1 MLRVFIALHLLLLSL
16 LACNGSYKS
25 CQIKTKNLHVVQDAS
40 LVVPLQNN
48 QTLIYSREPVNAK
61 VIKHDPFLNLYLV
74 KSKKYLRYPFR
85 INNKLSLSQASVS
98 DSCVTEG
105 KIKTKQIGL
114 NALATYT
121 KPIVAPSLLLN
132 SCCNLEGLVTPQG
145 IIQRDYLDNF
155 IHSKNKYYGEV
166 GVRVVDEDKLILVKR
181 VNPFDLSVKFKKDDC
196 ITHVNGKKILD
207 ASDFMK
213 HVLFAKIGSQL
224 KVMVVRNGKKILLK
238 ATVKQRFGGGAIS
251 DTFLEANGLYFSRD
265 LTLLSV
271 GEKYKKFG
279 LHIGDRLI
287 QVNGKKATKI
297 EDIRKY
303 IDDFKH
309 FASLVFTRNH
319 FQFFVNINP

>member
-1 MLRVFIALHLLLLSL
+1 MLRVFIALNIFLLSL

-25 CQIKTKNLHVVQDAS
+25 CQIKTTNLHVVQDAS
-40 LVVPLQNN
+40 LVIPLQNN
-48 QTLIYSREPVNAK
+48 QTLIYSKEPMNAK

-74 KSKKYLRYPFR
+74 ESKKYVRYPFR
-85 INNKLSLSQASVS
+85 INPQLSLAQASVG
-98 DSCVTEG
+98 DGCVTEG

-121 KPIVAPSLLLN
+121 KPIIAPSLLLN
-132 SCCNLEGLVTPQG
+132 SCCNLEGLVTPKG
-145 IIQRDYLDNF
+145 IIQRDYLDHF
-155 IHSKNKYYGEV
+155 VHSKNRYYGEI
-166 GVRVVDEDKLILVKR
+166 GVRVVDEDKLIIIKR
-181 VNPFDLSVKFKKDDC
+181 VNPFDLSVKFKKNDC

-213 HVLFAKIGSQL
+213 HVLFAKVGTQL
-224 KVMVVRNGKKILLK
+224 KVIVVRNGKKILVK
-238 ATVKQRFGGGAIS
+238 ATIKQRFGGGAIS
-251 DTFLEANGLYFSRD
+251 DTFLEAKGLYFSSD

-287 QVNGKKATKI
+287 QVNGKKVTKI
-297 EDIRKY
+297 EDIRMY

-309 FASLVFTRNH
+309 FASLVFTRND